1 MGTKKTKMDLQNN
14 DRMEEWFL
22 IVGDW
27 FRETGRAWYY
37 AFVGL
42 LVLAIPLYM
51 FLNLVFE
58 RIMVSTVIPLKVN
71 YTESVKQPLAI
82 TERKI
87 FDMGKGTYSGYVRL
101 KNPNSE
107 WGVSDQSYSVSFKS
121 ASGVPVHA
129 HNASTFILPGAD
141 KVIAFPR
148 FSSSSAPTSLDLSLG
163 ESHFTRP
170 VSMPTL
176 SLEIQRR
183 AIDLTADQSVVSAV
197 ILNRT
202 PFKLARV
209 DLPVLLFNAQNQVI
223 GANYTNINDLDYNES
238 RSFQYTWFNRINNV
252 SRIEIVPELNIYNRD
267 LFVSGPGTNSFDDI
281 Q

>member
-1 MGTKKTKMDLQNN
+1 MDLQNN

-27 FRETGRAWYY
+27 FRETGKAWYY

-42 LVLAIPLYM
+42 VVIAIPLSM

-58 RIMVSTVIPLKVN
+58 SIMVSTIVPLKIS
-71 YTESVKQPLAI
+71 YTESVKQPLAVVD
-82 TERKI
+82 RKI
-87 FDMGKGTYSGYVRL
+87 FDMGNGTYSGYARI

-107 WGVSDQSYSVSFKS
+107 WGVPEQAYAVTFKS
-121 ASGVPVHA
+121 ASGAPVHA

-148 FSSSSAPTSLDLSLG
+148 FSATSAPTTLDLSLVD
-163 ESHFTRP
+163 SPFVRP

-183 AIDLTADQSVVSAV
+183 AIDLAANQSVVTAV

-209 DLPVLLFNAQNQVI
+209 DLPVLLFDAKNQVI
-223 GANYTNINDLDYNES
+223 GANYTNINDLDNNES

-267 LFVSGPGTNSFDDI
+267 LFVSSPGTNPFDDI